1 MTKQEAISKL
11 AELASAWYGN
21 SKQHAVFAAYNRFNG
36 YNKLAEKFQE
46 EADEEFAEANAA
58 MNRLVELGCQPANL
72 AEAIK
77 TMEFEYTAEPKEQLE
92 LDFKNGTTEAAIK
105 ELSLLNQAFADDYI
119 TQELIQKWIK
129 DEKEHIDWNRQH
141 RHLIEKLGYDNYLL
155 EML

>member
-1 MTKQEAISKL
+1 MVYKYKSTKNIPLLQLLKQLSYI
-11 AELASAWYGN
+11 ELT
-21 SKQHAVFAAYNRFNG
+21 
-36 YNKLAEKFQE
+36 L
-46 EADEEFAEANAA
+46 
-58 MNRLVELGCQPANL
+58 ELGCQPANL

-129 DEKEHIDWNRQH
+129 DEKEHINWNRQH